1 MSVGGTLAWFGGY
14 IIDLVL
20 PETEQSIDTFIK
32 HEAWHWFCDVKVLDE
47 HFSKHQHPAKVI
59 WQCKNAVVQEWHSWR
74 GPEEKQ
80 IQPNPMTSSV
90 RICLIYINIQN
101 VCSLSTI
108 FMVKKN
114 QDTFLAS
121 KSYMHFD
128 PRISETKS
136 LKKETTSIPARK
148 KQKST
153 SFRGILISQLSLF
166 EARRRPPNP
175 LWRIGTSGVPGT

>member
-1 MSVGGTLAWFGGY
+1 MSVGSTLAWFGGY

-20 PETEQSIDTFIK
+20 PEPEQSIDTFIK

-101 VCSLSTI
+101 VCSLATI
-108 FMVKKN
+108 FYGQKKIKIHFWLVN
-114 QDTFLAS
+114 PTCILIPGFL
-121 KSYMHFD
+121 
-128 PRISETKS
+128 RQN
-136 LKKETTSIPARK
+136 LWRKETTPFSPHEKKTTKKHVVSWGFSSIWGEVETF
-148 KQKST
+148 Q
-153 SFRGILISQLSLF
+153 SLV
-166 EARRRPPNP
+166 ANWNIWGP
-175 LWRIGTSGVPGT
+175 T